1 MSTQTL
7 RISPLALSIPNSKIR
22 EIAAM
27 RPQIQDPICL
37 YFGET
42 NLPTP
47 DFIRQAAVKA
57 MEQGYLFYTPTAG
70 YLELR
75 TALAAEIGRLH
86 GKSIDPE
93 SQIIVTDGGV
103 LAAALA
109 LRVVLDPGDEAIL
122 ISPVWPYLHSNLL
135 LCRAVPRQIPLVETK
150 SGFRLDL
157 HAVEAAINEKTRV
170 LIINSPNNPTGWVA
184 TRDEQQQVWKLC
196 LEHNIV
202 LIADEVYERLYYG
215 EQGATAPSFI
225 DLVDEWD
232 HLIVIQSFSK
242 TYSMTGWR
250 LGYAVA
256 GTRAIAAMT
265 RVNEFTTTC
274 ASSISQ
280 RAGLAALR
288 DGESYVCEMVGRY
301 RANRDLCY
309 SLAGRLPHVN
319 AWKPEGAFYMLL
331 KVDGLKDSLSFAKEV
346 FRKTGVGMAPGVGFG
361 AGGEGS
367 LRLCYAAERELLRE
381 AFHRLQLYMES
392 YRPGFF

>member
-1 MSTQTL
+1 MSTQTV
-7 RISPLALSIPNSKIR
+7 RISLLPLSIPNSKIR

-27 RPQIQDPICL
+27 RPEIEDPICL

-47 DFIRQAAVKA
+47 AFIRQAAATA
-57 MEQGYLFYTPTAG
+57 MEEGYLFYTPTGG
-70 YLELR
+70 YPELR
-75 TALAAEIGRLH
+75 AALSAEIERLH
-86 GKSIDPE
+86 GKSVDPG

-135 LCRAVPRQIPLVETK
+135 LCRAIPREIPLVETK

-157 HAVEAAINEKTRV
+157 QAVEKAINKRTRA
-170 LIINSPNNPTGWVA
+170 LIVNSPNNPTGWVA
-184 TRDEQQQVWKLC
+184 TRDEQRRLWELC
-196 LEHNIV
+196 LERNIV
-202 LIADEVYERLYYG
+202 LVADEVYERLYYG
-215 EQGATAPSFI
+215 EEGATAPSFI
-225 DLVDEWD
+225 DFVDDWD

-250 LGYAVA
+250 LGYAIA
-256 GTRAIAAMT
+256 GARAVAAMT

-280 RAGLAALR
+280 RAGLAALK
-288 DGESYVCEMVGRY
+288 DGESYIREMVARY
-301 RANRDLCY
+301 RSNRDLCY
-309 SLAGRLPHVN
+309 SLATRLPHVRS
-319 AWKPEGAFYMLL
+319 WKPEGAFYMLL
-331 KVDGLKDSLSFAKEV
+331 KVEGLKNSLSFAKEV
-346 FRKTGVGMAPGVGFG
+346 FRRIGVGMAPGSGFG

-367 LRLCYAAERELLRE
+367 LRLCYAVEPELLTE
-381 AFHRLQLYMES
+381 AFRRLHAYMES
-392 YRPGFF
+392 YRPGSF